1 MVNRIL
7 CVVLISIGH
16 YTSAQDQ
23 YIQPGLLAASITYS
37 PSVMLNHAESNFYV
51 TGFAEYFLDEHFSFR
66 SDTYLFLNSQNENSL
81 IKDGARSYFGIAYH
95 LNKGNWDGSIGFQ
108 PGITYMNSK
117 LSTIQGQVKPSA
129 ALRIGTTYYV
139 WKYFHFFANMTY
151 TRSKLTVFERGS
163 LVTDELIFS
172 AGLGFQIATKGS
184 KK

>member
-7 CVVLISIGH
+7 CVMLISIGH

-23 YIQPGLLAASITYS
+23 YIKPGLLAASITYS

-108 PGITYMNSK
+108 PGLTIMNRKDSFLQPK
-117 LSTIQGQVKPSA
+117 IEPSA

-139 WKYFHFFANMTY
+139 WKYFHFFANLTY